1 MASFSISHNFKVLTF
16 LIFFL
21 KIQAFDP
28 LSSFSFTG
36 FAKDPK
42 FESSLAL
49 YGNAN
54 VVNGGSEVLLS
65 SGSGGSGGSGKI
77 TSKKPIKLVEG
88 KPVELVNSFSTYF
101 AFSISLDDVNGL
113 AFVMVPSGF
122 ESEVFGNS
130 SSFGLRERRF
140 KFIGVEFSASRN
152 GKNDGSGYCIVSIN
166 VGSSVV
172 AKIRN
177 DSSVNVGLKSGEKL
191 HGWIDYEASS
201 RRLEVR
207 LSQYGNSRP
216 FDPLLWHTI
225 NFSNLWEAKEMFVG
239 FSPVKSDSSE
249 ACSLYSWSF
258 VVRHFPYWM
267 HSEPLNPKHLAI
279 REIAFRVEKRRSD
292 CLLKVLAAMIFG
304 AGCGAL
310 TAFIMLYVWTIFGNR
325 RPVVPEEYV
334 MQPVECEYKKV
345 NVVVEK
351 AIKDAQE

>member
-1 MASFSISHNFKVLTF
+1 MALFSTSHYFILLTF
-16 LIFFL
+16 LILFL
-21 KIQAFDP
+21 KIHAFHP

-36 FAKDPK
+36 FEKDPK

-54 VVNGGSEVLLS
+54 VINGGSEVLLS
-65 SGSGGSGGSGKI
+65 SGSGSSRGSGKI
-77 TSKKPIKLVEG
+77 MSKKPIKLAEG
-88 KPVELVNSFSTYF
+88 KLMKLNSFSTYF
-101 AFSISLDDVNGL
+101 AFSISLNDVDGL

-122 ESEVFGNS
+122 EGEIFYNS
-130 SSFGLRERRF
+130 SSFGLREKSF
-140 KFIGVEFSASRN
+140 KFIAVEFSASRN
-152 GKNDGSGYCIVSIN
+152 GKNGGSSYCIVSIN
-166 VGSSVV
+166 VGNSVV

-177 DSSVNVGLKSGEKL
+177 DSSVSVGLKSGEKL
-191 HGWIDYEASS
+191 HAWIDYEASS

-207 LSQYGNSRP
+207 LSQYDHSRP
-216 FDPLLWHTI
+216 SDPMLWHTI
-225 NFSNLWEAKEMFVG
+225 NFSNLWKAKEMFVG

-258 VVRHFPYWM
+258 ILRHLPYWM
-267 HSEPLNPKHLAI
+267 HSEPLDPKHLAI
-279 REIAFRVEKRRSD
+279 QETVFQEVKPRSD
-292 CLLKVLAAMIFG
+292 CLLRILAAMIFG

-310 TAFIMLYVWTIFGNR
+310 TAFIMLYVWTIFGNS

-334 MQPVECEYKKV
+334 MQPIECEYKKV